1 MNQYD
6 LSLRLLGLL
15 GSSTKAIV
23 ATLDGVISRLRG
35 VSGADWEIAEL
46 ERIRTT
52 AQGIVLDEKAKQ
64 LLKALPKVFILLK
77 KTGANKKAVVFTESV
92 ETQKYLYGLLQDK
105 YKTVLYNAATDY
117 SALQSFKV
125 YGEILISTNNG
136 ARGFNLEDASFIVNY
151 DLLYNTLKME
161 QRIDRCH
168 RLNQRNDVITLA
180 FMNKSNFA
188 EVRKLELVNKRT
200 LVSDG
205 VFGVSDAV
213 VGGFTNNL
221 DNALSEIETQLRTA
235 TQVESDY
242 ITTLEDNKAEN
253 KQLVECAEDML
264 FTTITKSIADKVKVT
279 PDYMEEKAKDLNN
292 RLWQVAKFYFEQYN
306 KSHSD
311 CRYEIDDENRTVTAT
326 DYSALPVLF
335 YYWSGNGSK
344 RYYSQK
350 KYGMAIDFKPAYGR
364 ITLTS
369 IIGKGILQ
377 ETECA
382 DSGELT
388 VTGIIEPCEIALY
401 SVTLL
406 PQERRLSK
414 LVGVTHSGKLLG
426 ENECNEILRLPV
438 QSYKEDENKSVH

>member
-1 MNQYD
+1 MF
-6 LSLRLLGLL
+6 
-15 GSSTKAIV
+15 A
-23 ATLDGVISRLRG
+23 
-35 VSGADWEIAEL
+35 
-46 ERIRTT
+46 
-52 AQGIVLDEKAKQ
+52 
-64 LLKALPKVFILLK
+64 LLK
-77 KTGANKKAVVFTESV
+77 KTGANKKAVIFTESV
-92 ETQKYLYGLLQDK
+92 ETQKYLYGLLKDK
-105 YKTVLYNAATDY
+105 YKTILYNGTTDY
-117 SALQSFKV
+117 SALQNFKAD
-125 YGEILISTNNG
+125 GEILISTDNG

-213 VGGFTNNL
+213 VGGFTDNL
-221 DNALSEIETQLRTA
+221 DNALKNLEKQLRTA
-235 TQVESDY
+235 AQVESDY
-242 ITTLEDNKAEN
+242 FITLEDNKAEN
-253 KQLVECAEDML
+253 KQLVECAEDIL
-264 FTTITKSIADKVKVT
+264 FTTFTKSIADSVKVT
-279 PDYMEEKAKDLNN
+279 PNYMEEKVKDLNN
-292 RLWQVAKFYFEQYN
+292 RLWQVTKFYFEQYN
-306 KSHSD
+306 KSHTD
-311 CRYEIDDENRTVTAT
+311 CHYAIDDETRTVTAT
-326 DYSALPVLF
+326 DYTTMPVLF
-335 YYWSGNGSK
+335 YYWSGNGSR

-350 KYGMAIDFKPAYGR
+350 KYGMAKDFKPAYGR

-388 VTGIIEPCEIALY
+388 VMGITEACEIALY

-406 PQERRLSK
+406 PQERRLPK
-414 LVGVTHSGKLLG
+414 LVGVTKAGKVLS
-426 ENECNEILRLPV
+426 ENNATRLCGFPC
-438 QSYKEDENKSVH
+438 